1 MSVSLLYNVLK
12 LQITLFNI
20 CLIITCVLGI
30 LPILYYLYCKSKFK
44 QDISPI
50 VPFLWLTLIGTLYEI
65 IVSIGMQ
72 IPAKY
77 WFKIYLLLEFLF
89 LLYLFKSILQKK
101 YTLTSLFFTLTFT
114 GIFSYAIYNFHTI
127 YGLKTDGYISM
138 VTTLFFYTLFF
149 LWSKENYPAQ
159 KKMSALRIFLFSF
172 LLYYSITI
180 LLFLFVTPLY
190 FQKIYK
196 IQELWIINILATIL
210 QRILI
215 LTALWKGLKTSN

>member
-1 MSVSLLYNVLK
+1 MLLLT
-12 LQITLFNI
+12 IFNI
-20 CLIITCVLGI
+20 CIIVACFLGI
-30 LPILYYLYCKSKFK
+30 LPILYYLYYKTKFK

-89 LLYLFKSILQKK
+89 LLYLFRSILQKK
-101 YTLTSLFFTLTFT
+101 YTLTALFFTLIFA
-114 GIFSYAIYNFHTI
+114 GIFSYAIYNFHVL

-149 LWSKENYPAQ
+149 LWSKENYSEQ
-159 KKMSALRIFLFSF
+159 KNMSALRIFLFSF

-180 LLFLFVTPLY
+180 LLFLFVTPLS

-196 IQELWIINILATIL
+196 TQELWIINVLATIL

-215 LTALWKGLKTSN
+215 STALWRGLKTSN